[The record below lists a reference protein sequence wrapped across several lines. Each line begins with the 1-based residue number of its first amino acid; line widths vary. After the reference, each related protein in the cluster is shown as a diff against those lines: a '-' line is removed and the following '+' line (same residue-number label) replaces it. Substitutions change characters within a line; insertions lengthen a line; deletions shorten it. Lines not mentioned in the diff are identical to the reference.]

1 MWVQLGLEIA
11 LKKLLINYLILK
23 FMESETFNKIQINQS
38 ITTST
43 GNILINIRENSVEI
57 ATKLF
62 KELSDMLKI
71 DNNKNVQII
80 MPNTPKYFP
89 HNILRA
95 SNPMILGGREEEKDV
110 EIIEVPIE
118 DEEEESF
125 HNPQN
130 DVKRICKRCRASMV
144 LRNGSNG
151 KFWGCSRFT
160 IGNCKYTEK
169 A

>member
-1 MWVQLGLEIA
+1 
-11 LKKLLINYLILK
+11 
-23 FMESETFNKIQINQS
+23 MESETFNRVQINQS
-38 ITTST
+38 INTSN
-43 GNILINIRENSVEI
+43 GSLLLNIRENSVEL
-57 ATKLF
+57 AAKLF
-62 KELSDMLKI
+62 KELSDMLKL

-95 SNPMILGGREEEKDV
+95 SNPMILGGKEEENDV

-118 DEEEESF
+118 EDEEESF

-130 DVKRICKRCRASMV
+130 DVKRICKRCRAEMK

-151 KFWGCSRFT
+151 QFFGCSRYT
-160 IGNCKYTEK
+160 IGGCKYTEK